1 MIKNASLLCAV
12 ALSFPTFASAAEDEE
27 AMFDESVRNF
37 GFTSGAAHQCAGPA
51 KRPEIESDA
60 LRAFSGLVRLFGSDH
75 AFMYAAAFGAGS
87 TMQIDRSKCP
97 EHLASF
103 SKSMD
108 RQAGDKQ

>member
-1 MIKNASLLCAV
+1 
-12 ALSFPTFASAAEDEE
+12 
-27 AMFDESVRNF
+27 MFDESVRNF